1 MKPLELKVITAGQNR
16 KTGLWEARCRPCK
29 LTLASTYS
37 QDVFEDLERHTATAF
52 HAAEVL
58 LWRHHLE
65 RAA

>member
-1 MKPLELKVITAGQNR
+1 MKPPESKVITAGRNES
-16 KTGLWEARCRPCK
+16 TGLWEARCIPCR

-37 QDVFEDLERHTATAF
+37 SVVFEDLDRHTATAF

-58 LWRHHLE
+58 LWQHR

>member
-1 MKPLELKVITAGQNR
+1 MKPLESKVITAGRNES
-16 KTGLWEARCRPCK
+16 TGLWEARCRPCK

-37 QDVFEDLERHTATAF
+37 RDVFEDLERHVATTF

-58 LWRHHLE
+58 LWRHHLG